1 MIFFKIEGDKLIVAV
16 CCQIDFITRNTRIS
30 CIVKDKDIF
39 ANCHQATINHI
50 DNTIDLKKQVVVIQE
65 DDRLEA
71 DHFIFN
77 RVTGERIG
85 EGNVKF
91 RVRIRST
98 TPSEVSVTNGTNN
111 DNDSRTG
118 E

>member
-1 MIFFKIEGDKLIVAV
+1 MRLIFINQLG
-16 CCQIDFITRNTRIS
+16 RILYM
-30 CIVKDKDIF
+30 KDKDIF

-77 RVTGERIG
+77 RVTE
-85 EGNVKF
+85 EGA
-91 RVRIRST
+91 SW
-98 TPSEVSVTNGTNN
+98 P
-111 DNDSRTG
+111 TG
-118 E
+118 